1 MAQIIDGKAL
11 AAQVLARTAQDVAE
25 MVAGGAAAP
34 GLAVILV
41 GNDPASEV
49 YVGRKIAQ
57 CRKVGIHSIEHRL
70 PADTQQDAVLALI
83 DQFNADPAVHGIL
96 VQLPL
101 PRHIDAA
108 LVLDRI
114 DPGKDV
120 DGFHRSMSDG
130 CPPAPAALCR
140 ARRSG

>member
-11 AAQVLARTAQDVAE
+11 AAQVLARTAADVAE
-25 MVAGGAAAP
+25 MVAAGAPAP

-57 CRKVGIHSIEHRL
+57 CRKAGISSIEHRL
-70 PADTQQDAVLALI
+70 PADTPQGDVLALI
-83 DQFNADPAVHGIL
+83 DTLNADAGVHGIL

-101 PRHIDAA
+101 PKHIDAA
-108 LVLDRI
+108 LVLDR
-114 DPGKDV
+114 
-120 DGFHRSMSDG
+120 
-130 CPPAPAALCR
+130 
-140 ARRSG
+140 